1 MGKAWVG
8 GGEGLC
14 TGLQS
19 RGGAREKGG
28 AKAKKEWRGR
38 GKHREG
44 GVVGVASWV
53 RECWGGPVGRT
64 SKGAGSI

>member
-28 AKAKKEWRGR
+28 AKAKKEVAWAGPAQRRGCRRGQLGEEMLGRAR
-38 GKHREG
+38 GKDE
-44 GVVGVASWV
+44 
-53 RECWGGPVGRT
+53 
-64 SKGAGSI
+64 